1 MEYLKKYGIT
11 DSEITE
17 LEEIYNENIIKFL
30 KENKIFVIEKL
41 KYLQKEKYNI
51 YPILK
56 NNIKIFLEIMPE
68 LKRKIEIMNKK
79 NLSKKEIQIILKN
92 EKIYSRIE
100 KINNIFHI
108 SIKHF

>member
-68 LKRKIEIMNKK
+68 LKRKIEIMDKK
-79 NLSKKEIQIILKN
+79 NLSKKEIQIILNN
-92 EKIYSRIE
+92 EKIYSRI
-100 KINNIFHI
+100 
-108 SIKHF
+108 

>member
-79 NLSKKEIQIILKN
+79 NLSKKEIQIILNN
-92 EKIYSRIE
+92 EKIYSRI
-100 KINNIFHI
+100 
-108 SIKHF
+108 

>member
-56 NNIKIFLEIMPE
+56 NNIKIFLEIMPQ

-79 NLSKKEIQIILKN
+79 NLSKKEIQIILNN
-92 EKIYSRIE
+92 EKIYSRI
-100 KINNIFHI
+100 
-108 SIKHF
+108 